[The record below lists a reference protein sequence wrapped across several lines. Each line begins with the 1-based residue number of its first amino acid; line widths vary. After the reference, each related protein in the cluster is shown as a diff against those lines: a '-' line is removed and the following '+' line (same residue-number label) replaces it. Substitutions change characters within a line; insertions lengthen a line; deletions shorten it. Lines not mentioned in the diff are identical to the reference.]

1 MNWVNNWLII
11 WDSVFAAFIFV
22 TKSVLFAESVYGFK
36 WSLLSALVRSISLHQ
51 LSEIPTDN
59 ITRDS
64 QTFPT
69 FKWHHRTHLLRLH
82 LTVPPSKSLRM
93 RVDSFLTSMLYKLR
107 YLLTCNVRSRVRK
120 RSSDVLHACLT
131 AARILWLAAL
141 LVFIVSYNV
150 RVHLLSLEY
159 CVTVATFRTAK
170 RSKTTHTVFRLQ
182 LIISRSCR

>member
-22 TKSVLFAESVYGFK
+22 TKSVLFAESVFGFK
-36 WSLLSALVRSISLHQ
+36 WSLLSALVRSISLRQ

-82 LTVPPSKSLRM
+82 LTVPLASPLECALIL
-93 RVDSFLTSMLYKLR
+93 FLTSMLYKLR

-120 RSSDVLHACLT
+120 RNSDVLNACLT

-141 LVFIVSYNV
+141 LVFLVSYNV
-150 RVHLLSLEY
+150 RVHLMSLEY